1 MISDSHSGWQQR
13 IVWSCVL
20 GTAAV
25 VFCTLFFFFIEAGH
39 PSKAMDAVSY
49 VIGIPLLPGVG
60 FVSVFWGSWQAVH
73 QGQIALVPPVSVVV
87 DSLIIFVIWEF
98 AHHRRS
104 PRADVRT
111 TLNLN
116 G

>member
-1 MISDSHSGWQQR
+1 MISDPHNGWR
-13 IVWSCVL
+13 LRVVWSCVF

-25 VFCTLFFFFIEAGH
+25 VLSTLLLFLFAAGH
-39 PSKAMDAVSY
+39 PSKLMDAASY

-60 FVSVFWGSWQAVH
+60 FVSVFWGSWQAFH
-73 QGQIALVPPVSVVV
+73 QGQIALVPPVSIVV
-87 DSLIIFVIWEF
+87 DSLITFVIWEF
-98 AHHRRS
+98 VHSRRS
-104 PRADVRT
+104 RKADAHA